1 MAKLFFFLIFCNM
14 NSDITIA
21 LFGDKFDKHNFDWHQ
36 KDGEYVTH
44 DMGATIEL
52 YDNGDTLYYK
62 RVKPDSSAMEYRMAF
77 YKDCLT
83 VAATAVKFYDVY
95 IWGKREYDRQ
105 GNLISVENADAPYN
119 YSVDDVVQ
127 WVEDKYNV
135 DLTKKPRW
143 AMMNRSPNPI
153 PHYML
158 RFIDNDGQRIVYS
171 IDARDGSLIYENIAG
186 EEKTYKDVR
195 DWWRNPDGT
204 KVKRR

>member
-1 MAKLFFFLIFCNM
+1 MSSDLIIC
-14 NSDITIA
+14 A
-21 LFGDKFDKHNFDWHQ
+21 LGHKFNKSMFNWVQ
-36 KDGEYVTH
+36 KNGEYITR
-44 DMGATIEL
+44 DSNATIK
-52 YDNGDTLYYK
+52 YWDPGDGYYYK
-62 RVKPDSSAMEYRMAF
+62 IVWPDSSAMEYRVLY
-77 YKDCLT
+77 YKDSLT
-83 VAATAVKFYDVY
+83 VAVTARIFYDMD
-95 IWGKREYDRQ
+95 IGLIREYDRH
-105 GNLISVENADAPYN
+105 GNLINVEDLDAPYK

-127 WVEDKYNV
+127 WVKDKYDV
-135 DLTKKPRW
+135 DLNKKPRW

>member
-1 MAKLFFFLIFCNM
+1 
-14 NSDITIA
+14 
-21 LFGDKFDKHNFDWHQ
+21 
-36 KDGEYVTH
+36 
-44 DMGATIEL
+44 
-52 YDNGDTLYYK
+52 
-62 RVKPDSSAMEYRMAF
+62 MAF

-135 DLTKKPRW
+135 DLNKKPRW

-204 KVKRR
+204 KVKRRWNGFSIRLIIIGVSRKASKALLASSTCMRQTRMSENHNQ